1 MAQQFFPV
9 LSHFQNNNSWLSSDG
24 RLRYRIVPTLDKV
37 PEGEDPTGFVTAE
50 TWEGPWAYEFSQVE
64 ETAQFPLT
72 PEGLEALAEWITI
85 QSQAVNSRPE
95 RSLEENLARRKDPE
109 QTTEKT

>member
-1 MAQQFFPV
+1 MAEFFLPV
-9 LSHFQNNNSWLSSDG
+9 LSHFQNRNAWLSSAG
-24 RLRYRIVPTLDKV
+24 RLRYRIVPTLTDE
-37 PEGEDPTGFVTAE
+37 EGNGILTAE
-50 TWEGPWAYEFSQVE
+50 GWEGPWAYEFSQVE

-72 PEGLEALAEWITI
+72 PEGLEALAEGITI

-109 QTTEKT
+109 QATEKT

>member
-50 TWEGPWAYEFSQVE
+50 TWEGPWAYEFSTVE
-64 ETAQFPLT
+64 ETAVFPLT
-72 PEGLEALAEWITI
+72 QEGLQALSPWLAERGA
-85 QSQAVNSRPE
+85 QVNARPKRTMAE
-95 RSLEENLARRKDPE
+95 DAARRKEP
-109 QTTEKT
+109 TA